1 MLKKSKLKQNFNSF
15 FLSIIFENEFFFF
28 FENTHLI
35 RNSQYIFF
43 QNFSILKTLRFFQ
56 ELKPISLH
64 DMVTYDSY
72 FLEKI
77 DYSIYT
83 PTTTFYNFFSYK
95 CNSYKYLYSGSDYYD
110 SLNSFFKNSIW
121 LEREQLEF
129 FGVNFKNMYDCRNL
143 LLEYDYDKHIFLK
156 EYGLSGDNNYYSVF
170 YNKVEHIKNIFNII

>member
-1 MLKKSKLKQNFNSF
+1 MLKKSKLKQNFNAF
-15 FLSIIFENEFFFF
+15 FLSVIYEKDFFFF
-28 FENTHLI
+28 FENFHLI

-43 QNFSILKTLRFFQ
+43 QNFDVIKSLKFFH
-56 ELKPISLH
+56 ELKPIFLS

-77 DYSIYT
+77 DYCVYQ
-83 PTTTFYNFFSYK
+83 PTTTFYNFFSIK
-95 CNSYKYLYSGSDYYD
+95 TNSYKYLHSSADNY
-110 SLNSFFKNSIW
+110 NSINKVFKNSVW

-143 LLEYDYDKHIFLK
+143 LLEYDFDKYIFLK